1 MWYNLYLFG
10 PEKPYKNPKGNEG
23 IIINDY
29 FQFITFGEA
38 LKYYRMKAK
47 MSQRELARKVGV
59 SVTTSSKWE
68 NDLVIPSPSNLRKLE
83 EALHVTLNFVYPSQE
98 KTLCWQVGET
108 SESWLTSLK
117 PRSAPK
123 PNKGKGRI
131 RPMYI
136 RIDSVD
142 DNPLHK

>member
-1 MWYNLYLFG
+1 
-10 PEKPYKNPKGNEG
+10 
-23 IIINDY
+23 
-29 FQFITFGEA
+29 
-38 LKYYRMKAK
+38 MKAK

-83 EALHVTLNFVYPSQE
+83 EVLHVTLDFVYPSQE

-108 SESWLTSLK
+108 GKTWLTSLK
-117 PRSAPK
+117 PRSAPE

-136 RIDSVD
+136 RIDAVD